1 MFVALYFGQVSLCR
15 VVGNRV
21 EAAISDVL
29 IKLLSVKAL
38 FHFPFLNIFKSFG
51 GSSEVVRVIDCL
63 VLVVISFF
71 VSNNLLPKLVRL
83 VLDSI

>member
-1 MFVALYFGQVSLCR
+1 MFVALYFGQVSLRR

-29 IKLLSVKAL
+29 VKLLSVEAL
-38 FHFPFLNIFKSFG
+38 FHFPFLNILKSLG
-51 GSSEVVRVIDCL
+51 GSFEVIRVIDSLIL
-63 VLVVISFF
+63 VIISFF
-71 VSNNLLPKLVRL
+71 VSDNLLPELVWL